1 MVLGDC
7 PGFEMRVPSFF
18 SDGNAGLCFGNNHLG
33 LPRECQAKAFQPV
46 RLHELSPKRNQHRR
60 VTEVRVLGL
69 SKKHK
74 APLELALQDPS
85 RTNYRAT

>member
-7 PGFEMRVPSFF
+7 PGFEMRLPSFF

-46 RLHELSPKRNQHRR
+46 RLHEL
-60 VTEVRVLGL
+60 TETEPAPACDRSTGTRPFQ
-69 SKKHK
+69 K
-74 APLELALQDPS
+74 A
-85 RTNYRAT
+85 